1 MTDGTHDSPKAVEN
15 GKKLITSKHLKEF
28 SLDFSSA
35 KLISEEDYLKIIKR
49 SNVKQWDILFS
60 MIGTVGN
67 TYLEKNKIIE
77 YACKN
82 IGIFQFNGDINK
94 AYWFYYYLKS
104 SKAKEY
110 IYSHLRGST
119 QQYLTLGDLREFPIL
134 VPPIEIRNK
143 IITILQS
150 IDRKIELNEKINNNL
165 EQQMAALYKS
175 WFVDYLPFS
184 GIKPES
190 WIESDIYSI
199 SDVIYGAPFKSK
211 LFNTERIG
219 KPIIRIRDLKEQSFV
234 TYTTEEHPK
243 GYSLQYGDI
252 VVGMDGEFRPYIWG
266 NEEAWLNQ
274 RVCVFNNKR
283 EKGKA
288 FLLYTLKP
296 LLNHIEQT
304 QVATTVIH
312 IGKKDFDAFKFYLP
326 DEKVLD
332 KFDDITSPMIW
343 QIVNNSLE
351 NKRLAV
357 LRNSLL
363 PKLMSGELDISD
375 IDF

>member
-1 MTDGTHDSPKAVEN
+1 
-15 GKKLITSKHLKEF
+15 
-28 SLDFSSA
+28 
-35 KLISEEDYLKIIKR
+35 
-49 SNVKQWDILFS
+49 
-60 MIGTVGN
+60 
-67 TYLEKNKIIE
+67 
-77 YACKN
+77 
-82 IGIFQFNGDINK
+82 
-94 AYWFYYYLKS
+94 
-104 SKAKEY
+104 
-110 IYSHLRGST
+110 
-119 QQYLTLGDLREFPIL
+119 
-134 VPPIEIRNK
+134 
-143 IITILQS
+143 
-150 IDRKIELNEKINNNL
+150 
-165 EQQMAALYKS
+165 MAALYKS

-288 FLLYTLKP
+288 F
-296 LLNHIEQT
+296 
-304 QVATTVIH
+304 
-312 IGKKDFDAFKFYLP
+312 
-326 DEKVLD
+326 
-332 KFDDITSPMIW
+332 
-343 QIVNNSLE
+343 
-351 NKRLAV
+351 
-357 LRNSLL
+357 
-363 PKLMSGELDISD
+363 
-375 IDF
+375 